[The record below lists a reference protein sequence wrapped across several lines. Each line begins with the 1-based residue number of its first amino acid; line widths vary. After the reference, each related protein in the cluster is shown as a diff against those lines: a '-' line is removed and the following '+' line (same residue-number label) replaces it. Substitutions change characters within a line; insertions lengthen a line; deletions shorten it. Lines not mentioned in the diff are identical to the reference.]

1 MNTVKKQEY
10 KKPEIS
16 ELSVGVATLNPAYK
30 GIDNNEGGMMMAQS
44 GIGPS

>member
-1 MNTVKKQEY
+1 MGPVKKQEY

-16 ELSVGVATLNPAYK
+16 ELSVGVETLSPSYK
-30 GIDNNEGGMMMAQS
+30 GTASNESGAMMAQS